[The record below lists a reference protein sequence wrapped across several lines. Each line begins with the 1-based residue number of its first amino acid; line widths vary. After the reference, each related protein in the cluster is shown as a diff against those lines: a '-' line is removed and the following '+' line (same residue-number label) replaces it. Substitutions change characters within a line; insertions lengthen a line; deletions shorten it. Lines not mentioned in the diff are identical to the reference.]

1 MYAEKRKQKEI
12 QHWTAIKIKQEEIE
26 KKTHTFKANKM
37 MLQDF

>member
-26 KKTHTFKANKM
+26 KTHTLKANKM